1 MCVYVCVSVSVFKS
15 AWRPEVNTWYLPLSL
30 LYLIFFRQPCL
41 LNLELADRF
50 DWWSASPGI
59 SLSPHL

>member
-30 LYLIFFRQPCL
+30 LYLIFL
-41 LNLELADRF
+41 D
-50 DWWSASPGI
+50 
-59 SLSPHL
+59 SLVY